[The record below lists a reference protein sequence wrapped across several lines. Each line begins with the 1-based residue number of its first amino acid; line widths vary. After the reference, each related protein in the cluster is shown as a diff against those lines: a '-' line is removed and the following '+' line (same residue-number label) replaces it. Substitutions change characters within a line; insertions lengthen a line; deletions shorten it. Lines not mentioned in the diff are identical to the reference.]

1 MQLFAIV
8 FRLIAFNKI
17 VWEWNCCIKERSKY
31 RFVMGKKRKHKL
43 LASIILRI
51 LGLPEQ
57 RRNFFFQVISPLD
70 IVNYRYYNF
79 TITRYNQFASRYQ
92 YPIGNDQ
99 ISKVEE
105 NFSDIE
111 EISRLIISTGREER
125 IHFCEI
131 SFFFYKIPECQVPRI
146 PLLAKKSCGTFIF
159 PSRSVFLF

>member
-1 MQLFAIV
+1 MKDQ
-8 FRLIAFNKI
+8 N
-17 VWEWNCCIKERSKY
+17 IKLK
-31 RFVMGKKRKHKL
+31 GKKKE
-43 LASIILRI
+43 AQIIGFNYFKNFRI
-51 LGLPEQ
+51 TRTEKK
-57 RRNFFFQVISPLD
+57 FFFQVISPLD

-131 SFFFYKIPECQVPRI
+131 SFFFIKYQSVKFHGYLYLPRN
-146 PLLAKKSCGTFIF
+146 PVELSYSLHARFSYFN
-159 PSRSVFLF
+159 